1 MFKDINFSVCCS
13 YLTGLEALVHTDPI
27 CSQVSV
33 LCHSICEVWHMIHCY
48 TNMRYIYY
56 SLIRIAMVQRSLF
69 LFLTTVC
76 YSPVTCTPVNL
87 PSFMATSPVTPSSS
101 STMAS
106 SKLAPVGS
114 TDHLKQFAVP
124 SATVWFLCWRCSH
137 CYFFF
142 SSVAPDTINN
152 HVKTCR
158 EEQKSLHFFAP
169 EYGGEV
175 LRVYRFMLLRCA
187 VVFLWYWSGF
197 RLLSAVANVTTAVD
211 IYSFGMCAL
220 EVRRCLFL
228 LLAVSHLLCCYC
240 GNMSAVCLKT
250 KSSECSTC
258 YFCLKNTFIVFCTIT
273 ETVVD
278 WRLLFI
284 SWISPLS
291 THFLRWLC
299 WKSKVTEI
307 RPMCPKKP

>member
-1 MFKDINFSVCCS
+1 
-13 YLTGLEALVHTDPI
+13 
-27 CSQVSV
+27 
-33 LCHSICEVWHMIHCY
+33 
-48 TNMRYIYY
+48 
-56 SLIRIAMVQRSLF
+56 MVQRSWF

-76 YSPVTCTPVNL
+76 YSPVTCTHVNL

-101 STMAS
+101 SIMAS
-106 SKLAPVGS
+106 SKLAQVGS
-114 TDHLKQFAVP
+114 TDRLKQFGLV
-124 SATVWFLCWRCSH
+124 SVLKMFTVI
-137 CYFFF
+137 FFF

-187 VVFLWYWSGF
+187 VVFLWYWLGF

-240 GNMSAVCLKT
+240 GKMSAVCLKT

-258 YFCLKNTFIVFCTIT
+258 YFCLKNPYFV
-273 ETVVD
+273 
-278 WRLLFI
+278 
-284 SWISPLS
+284 P
-291 THFLRWLC
+291 
-299 WKSKVTEI
+299 
-307 RPMCPKKP
+307 